1 MLRGRC
7 AGRSGWLSQIGCHG
21 LVSSLLQLGADPTIR
36 GSYRDYSRHMDG
48 ARWARL
54 RWRLRG
60 AWLWPAFAL
69 LMVIDAVVGHELPPQ
84 GDSQSW
90 ASAWL
95 VAVLAMLIGVVVL
108 SGAVGLVIRRLRTD
122 MPRVVARDYAGTAVI
137 VIVSAALL
145 GAGLAHRPAINA
157 DRAALQEAVARAQ
170 AWIGDRAPP
179 AFRSEIRDTNT
190 YVIQAGS
197 VYRTCVSDRS
207 HTRTY
212 CVVVHTRMP
221 FAQSVSFSGY
231 EPNSVLST
239 GTG

>member
-1 MLRGRC
+1 
-7 AGRSGWLSQIGCHG
+7 
-21 LVSSLLQLGADPTIR
+21 
-36 GSYRDYSRHMDG
+36 MDG

-60 AWLWPAFAL
+60 AWLWPTFAL
-69 LMVIDAVVGHELPPQ
+69 LMLIDAVVGHELPPQ

-95 VAVLAMLIGVVVL
+95 VAVLTMLVAMIVL
-108 SGAVGLVIRRLRTD
+108 SGAVGLLIRRLRTD

-145 GAGLAHRPAINA
+145 GAGLVHRSAISA
-157 DRAALQEAVARAQ
+157 DRVALQEAVARAQ
-170 AWIGDRAPP
+170 AWIGTRAPV
-179 AFRSEIRDTNT
+179 AFRGDLRYTST
-190 YVIQAGS
+190 YVIQPRS
-197 VYRTCVSDRS
+197 VYRTCVRNRR

-212 CVVVHTRMP
+212 CVVVHMRVP
-221 FAQSVSFSGY
+221 YARSVSFSGY
-231 EPNSVLST
+231 EPNSALSA